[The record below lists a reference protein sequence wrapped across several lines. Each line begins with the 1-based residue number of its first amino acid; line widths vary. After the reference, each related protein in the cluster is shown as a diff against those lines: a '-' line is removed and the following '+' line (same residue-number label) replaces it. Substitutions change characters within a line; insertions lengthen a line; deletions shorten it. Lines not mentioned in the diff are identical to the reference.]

1 MMSDGS
7 LDQDGVARAMPVIG
21 RKLDEMNALVT
32 EMLEAARLDEG
43 LTRLDRGPHDLRSIV
58 AAAINAIQAQVSPA
72 HRLVTRVPRDP
83 VMVDVDAGRVVT
95 ILRNLLDNALKFS
108 PGGGEIRCSISVSGD
123 AARVHV
129 VDHGLGIPP
138 EQMHRLFTR
147 FSRLVTP
154 DNSHISGT
162 GLGLYLSRELARLH
176 GGDITV
182 QSGQGAGT
190 RFVLSLPL
198 LAEPE

>member
-1 MMSDGS
+1 
-7 LDQDGVARAMPVIG
+7 
-21 RKLDEMNALVT
+21 
-32 EMLEAARLDEG
+32 
-43 LTRLDRGPHDLRSIV
+43 
-58 AAAINAIQAQVSPA
+58 
-72 HRLVTRVPRDP
+72 
-83 VMVDVDAGRVVT
+83 MVDVDAGRVVT

-108 PGGGEIRCSISVSGD
+108 PKGGEIRCSVSVSAGT
-123 AARVHV
+123 ARVHV

-138 EQMHRLFTR
+138 EQIHRLFTR

-176 GGDITV
+176 GGDIRVT
-182 QSGQGAGT
+182 SKLGDGT

-198 LAEPE
+198 LGEPA